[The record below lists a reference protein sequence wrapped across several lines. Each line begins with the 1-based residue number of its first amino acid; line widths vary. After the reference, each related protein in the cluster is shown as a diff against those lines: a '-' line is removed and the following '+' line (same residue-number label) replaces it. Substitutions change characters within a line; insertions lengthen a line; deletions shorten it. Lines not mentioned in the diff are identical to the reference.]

1 MDIWYLEWKCS
12 SKSSVS
18 ASSEKTKAVCFVE
31 AAPADFL
38 KSLELD
44 ELFSRD
50 VRLVPDFTEKWVFF
64 DTATRKFWKYFDS
77 IDADEFPAYAMKESL
92 KNGNVFRKIDWKCHL
107 LSQKE
112 MLQRMFKRLANDIK
126 TKSEQDFLKLYN

>member
-12 SKSSVS
+12 SKSSIAAVR
-18 ASSEKTKAVCFVE
+18 EKTKAVCFVE
-31 AAPADFL
+31 ATPADFL

-44 ELFSRD
+44 ELFSRE
-50 VRLVPDFTEKWVFF
+50 VRLVPDLSEKWVFF
-64 DTATRKFWKYFDS
+64 DVSKRKFWKYYDS
-77 IDADEFPAYAMKESL
+77 IDLDVFPNYAMQESL
-92 KNGNVFRKIDWKCHL
+92 KTGNVFKKMDWKCHL

-112 MLQRMFKRLANDIK
+112 LLQRMFKRLADDIK

>member
-1 MDIWYLEWKCS
+1 MDIWYVEWKLD
-12 SKSSVS
+12 SKSSVD
-18 ASSEKTKAVCFVE
+18 ASKAKTKVVCFAE

-44 ELFSRD
+44 ELFSRE
-50 VRLVPDFTEKWVFF
+50 VRLVPDLSAKWVFF
-64 DTATRKFWKYFDS
+64 DTATRKFWKYFDT
-77 IDADEFPAYAMKESL
+77 IDIDEFPAYAMKESL
-92 KNGNVFRKIDWKCHL
+92 KNGNVFKKMDWKYHM